1 MVSDPLFCFLKEFE
15 FAWSFI
21 WHSSD
26 GSRLSDHSCTLI
38 DCRTMGRF
46 HSRFRKNVSSFVE
59 DLRCNTF
66 WPFFFACVSLSDSPR
81 IDPLSPVRA
90 LVPGKPL
97 VLNCTA
103 RGGPEPTITWYKD
116 RKFVYQG
123 QALVIRNETS
133 SAHGLYTCRASN
145 GIAPD
150 DIASVTVTS
159 LGKWTRRG

>member
-1 MVSDPLFCFLKEFE
+1 MLEVSFDTPVTALVCPITHALSSTVVQWVVFTRVSARMFPRLLK
-15 FAWSFI
+15 I
-21 WHSSD
+21 YDVTH
-26 GSRLSDHSCTLI
+26 SDH
-38 DCRTMGRF
+38 
-46 HSRFRKNVSSFVE
+46 
-59 DLRCNTF
+59 
-66 WPFFFACVSLSDSPR
+66 FFFACVSLSDSPR

-103 RGGPEPTITWYKD
+103 RGGPEPTITWHKD

-159 LGKWTRRG
+159 LGK